1 MKMVKK
7 RLFKFRTLDKKN
19 FMQLNRKKKDKNGSW
34 DDLRYL
40 NYISKISLM
49 IYYIDNNKIYIIN
62 LFLLNI
68 IIIIILNYNIL
79 FNYII
84 CYIIVSL
91 YYNN

>member
-1 MKMVKK
+1 MVKK

-40 NYISKISLM
+40 NYISKISLL